1 MHVAFYAPLK
11 APDHPVPSGD
21 RRVAALLMEAIGLAG
36 HRVSLADRLRSRDAG
51 GDPLRQARL
60 ARIGRARAER
70 LLRRY
75 RAAPPELRPDL
86 WFTYH
91 LYYKAPDWIGPRV
104 AEGLGIP
111 YVVAEASVAEK
122 RADGPWDSGHR
133 ATLAALE
140 RAALVVTLNPRDAEC
155 LPDQGKV
162 RLLPPFLD
170 LAPLQRAAQA
180 RAAERRKLATR
191 LSLDPAVPWIAAVAM
206 MREGDKLSSY
216 RLLAEALR
224 PLDRLDWRLLVIGD
238 GPTRSQVEA
247 AFAGLAL
254 ASGVPRIH
262 FLGALE
268 PKALAATLAACDLL
282 AWPAV
287 REAFGMALL
296 EAQAIG
302 LPVVAGR
309 SGGVPAIVRHGETGL
324 LTPEGDA
331 ERFAEALRGLVEN
344 HEPRHRLGANA
355 AQAMVQGHGLAQAAG
370 RLDEILHEALAAE
383 AKAPQANASGT
394 DAAGAAP
401 TRGPRPA
408 AR

>member
-21 RRVAALLMEAIGLAG
+21 RRVAALLMEAIGMAG
-36 HRVSLADRLRSRDAG
+36 HRVSLADHLRSRDPS
-51 GDPLRQARL
+51 GDPVRQARL

-75 RAAPPELRPDL
+75 RAGPPEARPDL

-104 AEGLGIP
+104 AEALNIP
-111 YVVAEASVAEK
+111 YVVAEASVADK
-122 RADGPWDSGHR
+122 RADGPWDTGHR
-133 ATLAALE
+133 ATLRALE
-140 RAALVVTLNPRDAEC
+140 QAALVVTLNPRDAEC
-155 LPDQGKV
+155 LPDQDKV

-170 LAPLQRAAQA
+170 LAPLQAAAQS
-180 RAAERRKLATR
+180 RRSERQALATR
-191 LSLDPAVPWIAAVAM
+191 LALDPSVPWIAVVAM
-206 MREGDKLSSY
+206 MREGDKLASY

-224 PLDRLDWRLLVIGD
+224 PLDRLNWRLLVIGD
-238 GPTRSQVEA
+238 GPTRGQVEA
-247 AFAGLAL
+247 AFAGFAL
-254 ASGVPRIH
+254 ASGVPRVH

-309 SGGVPAIVRHGETGL
+309 SGGVPAIVRDGETGL

-331 ERFAEALRGLVEN
+331 ERFAEALRRLLEN

-355 AQAMVQGHGLAQAAG
+355 AQAMVQRHGLAQAAQ
-370 RLDEILHEALAAE
+370 RLDEILHEARAAQ
-383 AKAPQANASGT
+383 AKT
-394 DAAGAAP
+394 DR
-401 TRGPRPA
+401 TKPA
-408 AR
+408 AAL

>member
-21 RRVAALLMEAIGLAG
+21 RRMATLLMEAIGLAG
-36 HRVSLADRLRSRDAG
+36 HRVSLADRLRSRDPS
-51 GDPLRQARL
+51 GDPIRQARL
-60 ARIGRARAER
+60 ARIGERRAER
-70 LLRRY
+70 LLRYY
-75 RAAPPELRPDL
+75 RAGPPEARPDL

-133 ATLAALE
+133 ATLNAL
-140 RAALVVTLNPRDAEC
+140 RQAALVVTLNPNDAVC
-155 LPDQGKV
+155 LPDQDKI

-170 LAPLQRAAQA
+170 VAPLQAAARA
-180 RAAERRKLATR
+180 RAAEREALAAR
-191 LSLDPAVPWIAAVAM
+191 LSLDSTVPWIVAVGM
-206 MREGDKLSSY
+206 MREGDKLASY
-216 RLLAEALR
+216 RLLAKALR
-224 PLDRLDWRLLVIGD
+224 PLVALPWRLLVIGD

-268 PKALAATLAACDLL
+268 PVPLAATLAACDLL

-296 EAQAIG
+296 EAQAAG
-302 LPVVAGR
+302 VPVVAGR

-324 LTPEGDA
+324 LTPEGDT
-331 ERFAEALRGLVEN
+331 ERFAEALRDLLNDRER
-344 HEPRHRLGANA
+344 RHQLGAA
-355 AQAMVQGHGLAQAAG
+355 
-370 RLDEILHEALAAE
+370 AAE
-383 AKAPQANASGT
+383 AMARDQGLRQAAQRLDTILREAVTSQ
-394 DAAGAAP
+394 DALG
-401 TRGPRPA
+401 RKPRPA
-408 AR
+408 AL